1 MTDGPGPPPPP
12 PPDESWIRACL
23 DTNLELLLLH
33 LCWNAILYLLGTFL
47 EKNSAYE
54 RLYIVPIKG
63 VECQTERC
71 DVSEF
76 RFKIVV
82 YLSGI

>member
-1 MTDGPGPPPPP
+1 M
-12 PPDESWIRACL
+12 
-23 DTNLELLLLH
+23 LECH
-33 LCWNAILYLLGTFL
+33 IIIAGNFL
-47 EKNSAYE
+47 EKDSAYD

-63 VECQTERC
+63 VECQTWRC

-76 RFKIVV
+76 RFKIVI

>member
-1 MTDGPGPPPPP
+1 MTM
-12 PPDESWIRACL
+12 SM
-23 DTNLELLLLH
+23 LECH
-33 LCWNAILYLLGTFL
+33 TIIAGD
-47 EKNSAYE
+47 SAYD

-63 VECQTERC
+63 VECQTWRC

-76 RFKIVV
+76 RFEIVI